1 MRRGRHTERAG
12 RTGAVASIKD
22 VARKAGVSIASV
34 SRVMNDRENVGKET
48 RERVM
53 AAVRSLRYVPHSGAR
68 SLITRRTSAV
78 GVLLPDLFGEF
89 FSEFIRGIDAGARRR
104 GLQLLLSSVHG
115 EGPEVAAAIL
125 TMRGRVDGLLIM
137 SPHVETAL
145 LDQSIP
151 ATLPLVLVNS
161 PLVDAPHPTLTI
173 DSYRG
178 ARAMVRHLIGCGHTR
193 IAHIAGPVRNFD
205 ADQRLRGY
213 RDEMARSLPDCEPLV
228 LEGDFSERSGHRAGS
243 RLADRLLGGDF
254 SERSGYR
261 AGSRLADR
269 LLGGDFSERA
279 GSRLADRLL
288 GGDFSERAG
297 YRSGS
302 RLAARLAVH
311 PASTPPATDI
321 SSVGPRPALA
331 DWRPD
336 AVFASND
343 MMAVGCLVAF
353 REAGL
358 RVPDDIAV
366 AGFDDIPLAAL
377 VSPALTT
384 ARVHIAEL
392 GRRALDQLLLGIENP
407 QRTRRAAQVFV
418 PELVI
423 RESCGAANL
432 PERRL
437 RRPPSRTS

>member
-1 MRRGRHTERAG
+1 M
-12 RTGAVASIKD
+12 
-22 VARKAGVSIASV
+22 ARNAGVSIASV

-53 AAVRSLRYVPHSGAR
+53 AAVRSLRYIPHSGAR
-68 SLITRRTSAV
+68 SLITRRTSAI

-115 EGPEVAAAIL
+115 EGPEVAAAIR
-125 TMRGRVDGLLIM
+125 TMRGRVDGLLVM

-145 LDQSIP
+145 LEQTVP
-151 ATLPLVLVNS
+151 GTLPLVLVNS

-193 IAHIAGPVRNFD
+193 IAHIAGPGHNFD
-205 ADQRLRGY
+205 ADERLRGY
-213 RDEMARSLPDCEPLV
+213 RDEMSSALPDGELLV
-228 LEGDFSERSGHRAGS
+228 LEGDFSERSG
-243 RLADRLLGGDF
+243 
-254 SERSGYR
+254 YR
-261 AGSRLADR
+261 AGQRLSTSRP
-269 LLGGDFSERA
+269 E
-279 GSRLADRLL
+279 
-288 GGDFSERAG
+288 
-297 YRSGS
+297 
-302 RLAARLAVH
+302 
-311 PASTPPATDI
+311 
-321 SSVGPRPALA
+321 
-331 DWRPD
+331 

-358 RVPDDIAV
+358 RVPEDIAV

-384 ARVHIAEL
+384 ARVHIAEM
-392 GRRALDQLLLGIENP
+392 GRRALEQLLLSIENP
-407 QRTRRAAQVFV
+407 QRNRRAAQAFV

-423 RESCGAANL
+423 RESCGAAGP
-432 PERRL
+432 PERQL
-437 RRPPSRTS
+437 RRSPSRTS

>member
-1 MRRGRHTERAG
+1 MRRGRHTASAG
-12 RTGAVASIKD
+12 RAGAVASIKD

-34 SRVMNDRENVGKET
+34 SRVMNDRENVGTET

-68 SLITRRTSAV
+68 SLITRRTSAI

-89 FSEFIRGIDAGARRR
+89 FSEFIRGIDTGARRR

-115 EGPEVAAAIL
+115 EGPEVAAAIR
-125 TMRGRVDGLLIM
+125 TMRGRVDGLLVM

-145 LDQSIP
+145 LEQTVP

-178 ARAMVRHLIGCGHTR
+178 ARAMVRHLVGCGHTR
-193 IAHIAGPVRNFD
+193 IAHIAGPGRNFD

-213 RDEMARSLPDCEPLV
+213 RDEMARALPDSEPLV
-228 LEGDFSERSGHRAGS
+228 LEGDFSQ
-243 RLADRLLGGDF
+243 
-254 SERSGYR
+254 RSGYR
-261 AGSRLADR
+261 AGQRI
-269 LLGGDFSERA
+269 
-279 GSRLADRLL
+279 
-288 GGDFSERAG
+288 
-297 YRSGS
+297 
-302 RLAARLAVH
+302 ARLPVSKSPTRDTT
-311 PASTPPATDI
+311 PATPPGRQPVTSSPVAT
-321 SSVGPRPALA
+321 S
-331 DWRPD
+331 RPD

-358 RVPDDIAV
+358 RVPDDVAV

-384 ARVHIAEL
+384 ARVHIAEM
-392 GRRALDQLLLGIENP
+392 GRRALEQLLLSIENP
-407 QRTRRAAQVFV
+407 QRNRRAAQAFV

-423 RESCGAANL
+423 RESCGAAGP
-432 PERRL
+432 PERQL